1 MSLCPPRC
9 GLDSNVLN
17 FRAKMVTTDAVDR
30 DRVFI
35 ISFYLC
41 DDSISVFERPQ
52 RNSGKN
58 VRTMVHQNCS
68 QDLSYKSMTLM
79 VGLSD
84 SLSILT
90 VLKTDETDDVSC
102 IDPLLQG

>member
-1 MSLCPPRC
+1 
-9 GLDSNVLN
+9 
-17 FRAKMVTTDAVDR
+17 MVTSDPVDR

-58 VRTMVHQNCS
+58 VSAPRTRDN
-68 QDLSYKSMTLM
+68 KSMTLM
-79 VGLSD
+79 VNVRSR
-84 SLSILT
+84 T
-90 VLKTDETDDVSC
+90 F
-102 IDPLLQG
+102 